1 MASTPPQDS
10 GEVVSAL
17 AELTAEPESDIESRV
32 LAHFCRVPAPV
43 GEAHAAFTDQG
54 VLFLR
59 TEASLG
65 GDADRFREAFATR
78 FGRPLLPA
86 PEPPEWLVEALAG
99 GVGADIAVDLR
110 DSTAFAAE
118 VLRVTARIPAG
129 QTRTYAWVAKE
140 VGRPGAVRAVG
151 SALARNPVPLLI
163 PCHRVI
169 RSDGGLGDYLFG
181 VETKERLLREE
192 ASAARR

>member
-1 MASTPPQDS
+1 MGSTPPQDP
-10 GEVVSAL
+10 GGVVSAL
-17 AELTAEPESDIESRV
+17 AGLTAEPESDIESRV
-32 LAHFCRVPAPV
+32 LAHSCRVPAPV
-43 GEAHAAFTDQG
+43 GEAHAAFTYQG

-65 GDADRFREAFATR
+65 GDADQFRQAFVAR
-78 FGRPLLPA
+78 FGRPLLPV
-86 PEPPEWLVEALAG
+86 PEPPEWLVAALQGRGDA
-99 GVGADIAVDLR
+99 AAPVDLR

-118 VLRVTARIPAG
+118 VLRVTARIPVG
-129 QTRTYAWVAKE
+129 ETRTYAWVAKE

-151 SALARNPVPLLI
+151 SALARNPVPLLV

-192 ASAARR
+192 ASSAAF